1 MAALFGGTTV
11 HGWGRVPID
20 TSKAHE
26 LVGKQKGVAG
36 PDTLFERAQSIQ
48 WLIIDEISTLSVLVC
63 GVFDSNLRRARK
75 RHPNSH
81 RPDGTERPF
90 GGCNMTLAG
99 DWWQLPPVRA
109 AGFYSN
115 PFGELEFV
123 EQRAMG
129 YFWERDENCIKH
141 LFELVQ
147 PQRQKDKWFMHV
159 LTQHRYGREDWE
171 TYCFMHGLP
180 TAHTGS
186 WMPEPQDS
194 PECGNTACS
203 ELAKTIWPKMRS
215 EGKSWQMLAELECEV
230 CRIERKRRC
239 RVALP
244 GNDNEKK
251 HLEEPFA
258 SAPYIHPFNYPKY
271 HAQQLRSILFAKA
284 THRRLLWV
292 RAHDWPV
299 ASGDED
305 LSKDDLDRLRQSWL
319 QLHDKATAG
328 IMGLLPLVRGLP
340 MRLTNTEDPE
350 QHAYKNA
357 RCTLEG

>member
-1 MAALFGGTTV
+1 
-11 HGWGRVPID
+11 
-20 TSKAHE
+20 
-26 LVGKQKGVAG
+26 
-36 PDTLFERAQSIQ
+36 
-48 WLIIDEISTLSVLVC
+48 
-63 GVFDSNLRRARK
+63 
-75 RHPNSH
+75 
-81 RPDGTERPF
+81 
-90 GGCNMTLAG
+90 MTLAG

-109 AGFYSN
+109 PGFYSN

-159 LTQHRYGREDWE
+159 LTQHRYGCEDWE
-171 TYCFMHGLP
+171 AYCFMHGLP
-180 TAHTGS
+180 AAHTGS

-194 PECGNTACS
+194 PECGNTACN

-230 CRIERKRRC
+230 CRVERKRRC

-244 GNDNEKK
+244 GNDNDKK
-251 HLEEPFA
+251 HDEEPFA

-319 QLHDKATAG
+319 QLHD
-328 IMGLLPLVRGLP
+328 
-340 MRLTNTEDPE
+340 
-350 QHAYKNA
+350 
-357 RCTLEG
+357 